1 MNKAAPRPVRAE
13 DVFSHLQIDLVD
25 MRNQLIEYANKFYQY
40 TLSIMDVFS
49 GFHWLM
55 PLEQKFSRHI
65 KPHLE
70 KLFIKHEPPKRLQSD
85 RGKEFE
91 KEVKEVTW
99 NNFFVLL
106 GFWGPWA

>member
-1 MNKAAPRPVRAE
+1 M
-13 DVFSHLQIDLVD
+13 
-25 MRNQLIEYANKFYQY
+25 
-40 TLSIMDVFS
+40 
-49 GFHWLM
+49 M

-70 KLFIKHEPPKRLQSD
+70 KLFIKHKPPKRLQSD

-99 NNFFVLL
+99 NDFFVLL
-106 GFWGPWA
+106 GFWAGIFLRDKTTLYKAKILSGKSFV